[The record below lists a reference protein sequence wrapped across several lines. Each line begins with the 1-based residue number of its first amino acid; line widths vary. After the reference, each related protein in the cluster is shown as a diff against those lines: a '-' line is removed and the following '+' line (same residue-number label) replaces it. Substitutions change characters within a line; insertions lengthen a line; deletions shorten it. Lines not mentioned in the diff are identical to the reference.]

1 MGPGEKK
8 EGKEGPPDLK
18 SVSLGVKGTCGS
30 SAGSPPYRGDHQ
42 PPLAGG
48 RPCCSCWCRSHSQ
61 MHGAWSPPP
70 WPSQGRLPCAR
81 YPADC
86 LIQGLVGHEGAP
98 SSCLL
103 PEAQVTGLLGS
114 IRWAWRAG
122 SPQVKAGG
130 PGPPGSTPR
139 PAGQSSSNICLLEL
153 MHPSWVGGGGW

>member
-103 PEAQVTGLLGS
+103 PEAQKGESEQARSHTLLMVELKS
-114 IRWAWRAG
+114 KPSLTVAWPAAP
-122 SPQVKAGG
+122 SKQ
-130 PGPPGSTPR
+130 PR
-139 PAGQSSSNICLLEL
+139 PGERAAGER
-153 MHPSWVGGGGW
+153 